1 MPRSLCLYWSQLSW
15 SECTLAEL
23 ILALDITVKKKA
35 LAVAAACSPY
45 IDAVKLG
52 YPLILSC
59 GLSVVRELEDL
70 DLPLI
75 ADFKVADIPNTNR
88 LITEQVFDAGFA
100 SIICHGFTGADSV
113 QACVD
118 IAADY
123 GGACFV
129 VAEMSHPGAT
139 SFFHG
144 GAAEKMAA
152 LAMECGA
159 DGVIAPATRPERLD
173 IFRKIVGKRKI
184 LSPGVGTQGGDAATI
199 AKIVDGIIVGRAIY
213 EAEDPAVAA
222 KSFAYVR
229 SA

>member
-1 MPRSLCLYWSQLSW
+1 M
-15 SECTLAEL
+15 TEL
-23 ILALDITVKKKA
+23 ILALDVTDRKSARAIA
-35 LAVAAACSPY
+35 YECAPY
-45 IDAVKLG
+45 IDAIKLG

-59 GLSVVRELEDL
+59 GLSITQDLEAE

-88 LITEQVFDAGFA
+88 LIAEQVFDAGFS
-100 SIICHGFTGADSV
+100 SIICHGFTGKDAV

-118 IAADY
+118 ASSDY

-139 SFFHG
+139 EFFQG
-144 GAAEKMAA
+144 GVAERIAR

-159 DGVIAPATRPERLD
+159 DGIIAPATRPDRVKALRH
-173 IFRKIVGKRKI
+173 IIGNRKI
-184 LSPGVGTQGGDAATI
+184 LSPGIGAQGGDADVVGRL
-199 AKIVDGIIVGRAIY
+199 VDGIIVGRAIY
-213 EAEDPAVAA
+213 EADNPGNAA
-222 KSFAYVR
+222 MGFARVR